1 MTAPS
6 NTPPPQYAPAEDD
19 FRTPVPESSPPPK
32 TDRLH
37 RLWRGRTE
45 DPAWARPALFALL
58 AAAALLYLWGL
69 SASGYAN
76 SFYSAAVQAGSESW
90 KAFFFGSLD
99 SSNAITVDK
108 PPASLWPMEVSVR
121 LFGLGS
127 WQILVPE
134 ALMGVA
140 SVGLLYTT
148 VKRRFGA
155 AAGLLAGGI
164 LMVTPV
170 AAMMFRFNNPDAM
183 LELLMVAAIYFVL
196 RALEDGRTKWLLW
209 AGAVFGLAFLTKTL
223 QAEGITYEKFR
234 NQVRDNFIEQALR
247 GKNVSAEIMISPHKI
262 ERYYQSHQDQFKLE
276 DQIKLRMIVL
286 NTWSFNLVL
295 TVVEPSPSNQPPPGV
310 GWTI

>member
-6 NTPPPQYAPAEDD
+6 NTPPPQYAPVEDD

-76 SFYSAAVQAGSESW
+76 SFYSAAVQAGSQSW
-90 KAFFFGSLD
+90 KAMFFGSSD
-99 SSNAITVDK
+99 AGNSITVDK
-108 PPASLWPMEVSVR
+108 PPGALWPMDVSVR

-127 WQILVPE
+127 WQILVPQ

-140 SVGLLYTT
+140 SV
-148 VKRRFGA
+148 
-155 AAGLLAGGI
+155 GLLAGGI

-170 AAMMFRFNNPDAM
+170 ATLIFRYNNPDAL

-209 AGAVFGLAFLTKTL
+209 AGAIFGFAFLVKTL
-223 QAEGITYEKFR
+223 QAWLILPPLAIVYG
-234 NQVRDNFIEQALR
+234 VCGPPALR
-247 GKNVSAEIMISPHKI
+247 KRLVQLLYATLAMIAACG
-262 ERYYQSHQDQFKLE
+262 
-276 DQIKLRMIVL
+276 
-286 NTWSFNLVL
+286 WWVL
-295 TVVEPSPSNQPPPGV
+295 TVQLWPASSRPYIGGSTDNSFLGLTFGYNGFGRITGNESSTG
-310 GWTI
+310 GGGGGGMG